1 MTKAVIHS
9 KLGGHCRVR
18 TNEKVVVQNTLT
30 ETSKGENPNLL
41 FSFVDAGKPI
51 IKDKTKSNVL
61 PAVQGLTLD
70 FKTEKGKQYVL
81 K

>member
-1 MTKAVIHS
+1 VWPFLS
-9 KLGGHCRVR
+9 EKLFSFTPR
-18 TNEKVVVQNTLT
+18 
-30 ETSKGENPNLL
+30 ENPNPL

-51 IKDKTKSNVL
+51 IKYKTKSNAI
-61 PAVQGLTLD
+61 PTIQGVTLD